1 MDDYEPAFSSGELET
16 ERRALL
22 MRQTSALPP
31 SSAPSFF
38 LSFFPKGFAY
48 SALEVYSMCM
58 HAGVWPSKDHAD
70 FLPTM

>member
-1 MDDYEPAFSSGELET
+1 MDDHVPAFSSGELET
-16 ERRALL
+16 ELRALL

-31 SSAPSFF
+31 SYAPSFF
-38 LSFFPKGFAY
+38 LKFFSKGFTH

-70 FLPTM
+70 FLSTM